1 MNRTKRFSTSNS
13 PATRPGIAFQPDAGN
28 QFFAGI
34 VALADMLASSLGPSG
49 GPVLSYDST
58 RRKVEAIGDA
68 ATTLRR
74 IISLGKPDLDVGA
87 MLARGMIWR
96 LEQQVGDGGTT
107 AILLMRALVEEGMR
121 QIAAGVNAMRLI
133 EGIRSGAAVASD
145 ALRAQS
151 MSVTGER
158 SLAAV
163 ARTVMQDDDLAA
175 VLGEMSY
182 LLGADGHVQIESYV
196 APYLERQYL
205 GGAHYGAEIASM
217 YFYSEMERK
226 RTVLV
231 APAVALLDKPLTE
244 AEQAL
249 ALLEAT
255 VKAGRKALLI
265 VAPDTSGAALNLL
278 VANQMQP
285 ADKRKVAILAV
296 KPKAVGD
303 ERRFAFQDLAAMTGA
318 AILGEIGE
326 RTARAAQPEDL
337 GRAQRV
343 EYGEKNLVLTM
354 EGSRRA
360 IIQEQIADLS
370 RRLSTLAYDD
380 EERPILTRR
389 LAALTGGIGVL
400 KIGAHHQ
407 PERDLRRAQAER
419 AWKVLSAVQRS
430 GVVAGGGAALLH
442 CQRSVLDAAAQEAE
456 ADRALGIRVLAH
468 ALVAP
473 QRQMLVNAGISAP
486 AVVLDQLAK
495 RGAPAAYDVLA
506 GAIVDAQQ
514 SGLLDAASVVVA
526 TLQSAVSAATM
537 TLSTDTIIYH
547 RKPQQ
552 SFNP

>member
-1 MNRTKRFSTSNS
+1 MQG
-13 PATRPGIAFQPDAGN
+13 TR
-28 QFFAGI
+28 
-34 VALADMLASSLGPSG
+34 
-49 GPVLSYDST
+49 
-58 RRKVEAIGDA
+58 
-68 ATTLRR
+68 
-74 IISLGKPDLDVGA
+74 
-87 MLARGMIWR
+87 
-96 LEQQVGDGGTT
+96 
-107 AILLMRALVEEGMR
+107 
-121 QIAAGVNAMRLI
+121 
-133 EGIRSGAAVASD
+133 
-145 ALRAQS
+145 
-151 MSVTGER
+151 VTGER

-182 LLGADGHVQIESYV
+182 LLGADGHLQIESYV

-205 GGAHYGAEIASM
+205 GGAHYSAEIASM

-231 APAVALLDKPLTE
+231 TPAVALLDKPLTE

-255 VKAGRKALLI
+255 VKAGHKAILI
-265 VAPDTSGAALNLL
+265 VAPDASGPALNLL

-285 ADKRKVAILAV
+285 ADKRKVAILVV

-303 ERRFAFQDLAAMTGA
+303 ERRLGLQDLAAMTGA
-318 AILGEIGE
+318 AILGDIGE
-326 RTARAAQPEDL
+326 RSARKAQPEDL

-343 EYGEKNLVLTM
+343 EYSDKNLVLTM

-360 IIQEQIADLS
+360 VIQEQIADLS
-370 RRLSTLAYDD
+370 RRLATRAYDD
-380 EERPILTRR
+380 EERPTLTRR

-400 KIGAHHQ
+400 KIGAYHQ
-407 PERDLRRAQAER
+407 PARDLRRAQAER
-419 AWKVLSAVQRS
+419 TWKVLSAVQRG

-442 CQRSVLDAAAQEAE
+442 CQRAVLAAAALETE
-456 ADRALGIRVLAH
+456 ADCALGIRVLAH
-468 ALVAP
+468 ALATP
-473 QRQMLVNAGISAP
+473 QRQMLTNAGVAAP
-486 AVVLDQLAK
+486 ALVIEQLAE

-506 GAIVDAQQ
+506 GKIVDARQD
-514 SGLLDAASVVVA
+514 GLLDAADVVA
-526 TLQSAVSAATM
+526 AVLQSAVSGATM